1 VAIPIINASVETE
14 HWTADEMKIVE
25 RCDDIL
31 RHRSMQMAI
40 ICEDCFY
47 GGRPPKVV
55 GDNRRQSNTFTL
67 TCACKRRIY
76 SPPTA

>member
-1 VAIPIINASVETE
+1 VAVPIINSAIE
-14 HWTADEMKIVE
+14 HEAWTADEMKIVE

-40 ICEDCFY
+40 LCEDCFY
-47 GGRPPKVV
+47 AGRPPKVV
-55 GDNRRQSNTFTL
+55 GDNKRDSHHFSL

-76 SPPTA
+76 SPPVS